1 METRRVRLGALVYCV
16 AYRNPGLHAKS
27 LTTIDH
33 LSGGRVDCD
42 IGAGW
47 HDVEATAFGFEFPRT
62 GVREDMLE
70 EYAQCLRLLFD
81 PEGAAR
87 TSRANTSGS
96 RARRTSPSPCSRACP
111 SGSADGARSARCA
124 RRPNTRTAGTRP
136 TSARTSGFTRAGCW
150 TSGARPRSAT
160 RGRFGAPSTRASPW
174 GPTPRASLAGKRSS
188 ATTGARGAT
197 SARAGCAAPRRTRGE
212 LVAKFRDAGCARV
225 NIAFRDGP
233 YDWDA
238 RRAFAE
244 DVVATS

>member
-1 METRRVRLGALVYCV
+1 VEVRRRLRGDPTLTAAAVETRRVRLGALVYCV

-33 LSGGRVDCD
+33 LSGGRVDCG

-124 RRPNTRTAGTRP
+124 RRPNTRTA
-136 TSARTSGFTRAGCW
+136 
-150 TSGARPRSAT
+150 
-160 RGRFGAPSTRASPW
+160 
-174 GPTPRASLAGKRSS
+174 
-188 ATTGARGAT
+188 
-197 SARAGCAAPRRTRGE
+197 
-212 LVAKFRDAGCARV
+212 
-225 NIAFRDGP
+225 
-233 YDWDA
+233 
-238 RRAFAE
+238 
-244 DVVATS
+244 